1 MVTIIK
7 KSVKKKDLNNLLKTS
22 NTQKPGKLLDA
33 KKYYGITKLDDDPE
47 KIQSRLRN
55 EWRQDIS

>member
-7 KSVKKKDLNNLLKTS
+7 KSVKKKDLNKLLKS
-22 NTQKPGKLLDA
+22 YNTHKPRKLLDA
-33 KKYYGITKLDDDPE
+33 KKYFGIIKLDDDPV

-55 EWRQDIS
+55 EWR

>member
-7 KSVKKKDLNNLLKTS
+7 QSVKKKDLNKLLKS
-22 NTQKPGKLLDA
+22 YNTKRPRKLLDA
-33 KKYYGITKLDDDPE
+33 KKYYGIIKLDDDPV

-55 EWRQDIS
+55 ERR

>member
-7 KSVKKKDLNNLLKTS
+7 KSVKKKDLNKLLKSS
-22 NTQKPGKLLDA
+22 NTKKPRKLLDA
-33 KKYYGITKLDDDPE
+33 KKYNGIIKLDDDQV

-55 EWRQDIS
+55 EWR